1 MTAFLWGYG
10 AFAVLLLLLVNGFL
24 RRRASRMAQR
34 TKLEPHAA
42 SPSGRP
48 AATPAS
54 SGAPDLSNLKIGKLL
69 AVVLLGG
76 FVAVLNQSLLN
87 IALPH
92 MMNDLNVSAT
102 TINWLITGY
111 MLMNGVTIPLSS
123 FLTRRFGTRN
133 LFIFAILL
141 FTLGAII
148 CAASP
153 GFTLILVGRFV
164 QAGGAGLIMPLM
176 MNVVLTVF
184 PPEKRGMAMGLAGVV
199 VIFAPAIGPTL
210 AGWVVQNY
218 SWRLLFILVIPIG
231 IIDLLIAL
239 TWMKDVTERVR
250 EKFDLWGFLFST
262 IGFGDLLFG
271 FSKAG
276 SAGWTSPQVLIPIVV
291 GIIGLALFVWRE
303 LTTDEP
309 MLDLRA
315 FGYSV
320 FTLAIIVSSL
330 MYMAM
335 IAAMVLLPIY
345 LQNIRGFTPVE
356 SGLLL
361 LPGAL
366 MMAVFSPIA
375 GGLMN
380 RIGARPLIVTGLV
393 ISVITTWQFTHLS
406 ADTSY
411 GTILVLN
418 SIRMIGMA
426 LMMMTTTTEGLNQ
439 LPERLGSHG
448 TALSNTFQQVFASL
462 GTALLVTI
470 MTTHA
475 TYHAASLANEMT
487 TTNPLLYQ
495 QLGRLGQ
502 GVAVS
507 TGLSAQ
513 ASNSLVSVLM
523 NGLIVKE
530 STIQGINDAFVVG
543 TALTAAALLTSLFM
557 RRSKAKVVSQP
568 AEGYHEA

>member
-1 MTAFLWGYG
+1 MTAFLLGYG
-10 AFAVLLLLLVNGFL
+10 AFAVLLLLLVNLFL
-24 RRRASRMAQR
+24 RRRARSMSQR
-34 TKLEPHAA
+34 TQLESHSQKGKAA
-42 SPSGRP
+42 AAPPS
-48 AATPAS
+48 A

-92 MMNDLNVSAT
+92 MMNDLSVSAT

-133 LFIFAILL
+133 LFIFAIAL
-141 FTLGAII
+141 FTIGAII
-148 CAASP
+148 CASSP
-153 GFTLILVGRFV
+153 GFSLILIGRFV

-199 VIFAPAIGPTL
+199 VIFAPALGPTL
-210 AGWVVQNY
+210 AGYIVQNY

-231 IIDLLIAL
+231 LIDLLIAL

-250 EKFDLWGFLFST
+250 DKFDLWGFVFST

-276 SAGWTSPQVLIPIVV
+276 SAGWSSPQVVIPIIV
-291 GIIGLALFVWRE
+291 GLIGLALFVWRE

-380 RIGARPLIVTGLV
+380 RVGARPLIVTGLI

-411 GTILVLN
+411 STILIVN

-475 TYHAASLANEMT
+475 TFHAAGLANEIT
-487 TTNPLLYQ
+487 TTNSLLYQ
-495 QLGRLGQ
+495 HLGRLSQ
-502 GVAVS
+502 GLAA
-507 TGLSAQ
+507 TQGLSAQ
-513 ASNSLVSVLM
+513 TSNSLIATVLG
-523 NGLIVKE
+523 GLVQRE
-530 STIQGINDAFVVG
+530 SIIQGINDAFVVG
-543 TALTAAALLTSLFM
+543 TGLTAAALLTSLFM
-557 RRSKAKVVSQP
+557 RRAKSKVVSHP
-568 AEGYHEA
+568 AEEYYEA